1 MKPRSHIRN
10 RFVFIGD
17 VALIIISVL
26 GSFALRLDVVE
37 LPFYFPAAMLMCAVA
52 LAIKIPVFYFF
63 GLYRRLWVYASTGEL
78 RLITAAVTAASV
90 LTSGVMALLIVT
102 GNVYPGMPRSAL
114 GIDWLLSLVLI
125 GGSRFALRILAEQSA
140 APRAGGKGRRVLI
153 IGAGDA
159 GALVVREL
167 QKTSQLNLVPVGF
180 LDDDPA
186 KQKHSIHGVMV
197 IGKVNDLESA
207 IDLHRIDEVIIAI
220 PSAPGQLVRMVN
232 DVCRLRGIPS
242 RTMPGIYELI
252 GGRVSVSRLREVDI
266 TDLLR
271 REPVRVNDE
280 AVGAALEGKRVLVTG
295 AGGSIGRELC
305 RQIARREP
313 SQLVLLGHGENS
325 IFEILL
331 ELQNDYPDLPLSPV
345 IADIRNPERLD
356 QIFREHKP
364 QIVFHAAAHKH
375 VPLMEINIVEAITNN
390 VIGTHNVVQAAL
402 DHRVERFVIIS
413 TDKAVRPSSI
423 YGATKRLAEMIVL
436 EASKQVNRYASTQ
449 VDDANMQNATRNTQH
464 ATPNIAKYP
473 AGTQQ
478 AFTVVRFGNVLGS
491 RGSIIPLFKQQIAN
505 GGPVTITHPDMYRF
519 FMTIPEA
526 VYLVLQ
532 AASMENGG
540 ETFVLNMGEPVR
552 ILDLAEDLIRLSGL
566 EPHRDVEIEYTGI
579 RPGEKLT
586 EELWDEGTPLA
597 PTLHPDIFRLE
608 SDASSLNLSLPQV
621 IDSLSRLSRSNDTQA
636 IIKLLGELIPNSSI
650 HHSSESKVKSQTSL
664 LTFDL

>member
-1 MKPRSHIRN
+1 MSFSRPPHIRN
-10 RFVFIGD
+10 RFVLIGD
-17 VALIIISVL
+17 IALIIVSVL
-26 GSFALRLDVVE
+26 GSFALRLNVEE
-37 LPFYFPAAMLMCAVA
+37 LPFYFPAVVLMSVVA
-52 LAIKIPVFYFF
+52 LAIKIPVYYFF
-63 GLYRRLWVYASTGEL
+63 GLYRRLWIYASTGEL
-78 RLITAAVTAASV
+78 RLITVAVTTASV

-102 GNVYPGMPRSAL
+102 RNVYPGMPRSAL

-125 GGSRFALRILAEQSA
+125 GGSRFALRILAEQSMSA
-140 APRAGGKGRRVLI
+140 RSSGKSKRAII

-167 QKTSQLNLVPVGF
+167 QKTSQLNLIPVGF

-186 KQKHSIHGVMV
+186 KQKHSIHGITV
-197 IGKVNDLESA
+197 IGAVNDLASA
-207 IDLHRIDEVIIAI
+207 IDLHHVDEVIIAI
-220 PSAPGQLVRMVN
+220 PSAPGQLVRAIN
-232 DVCRLRGIPS
+232 DVCRVKGIPS

-252 GGRVSVSRLREVDI
+252 GGKVSVNRLREVDI

-305 RQIARREP
+305 RQIARRNP
-313 SQLVLLGHGENS
+313 SELVLLGHGENS

-331 ELQNDYPDLPLSPV
+331 ELNQEYPNLSLSPV
-345 IADIRNPERLD
+345 IADIRNTERLA
-356 QIFREHKP
+356 QIFAQHQP
-364 QIVFHAAAHKH
+364 QVVFHAAAHKH
-375 VPLMEINIVEAITNN
+375 VPLMEVNIVEAVTNN
-390 VIGTHNVVQAAL
+390 VIGTRNVVQAAL
-402 DHRVERFVIIS
+402 SQNVERFVLIS

-436 EASKQVNRYASTQ
+436 DASSRSIPLGRSTP
-449 VDDANMQNATRNTQH
+449 H
-464 ATPNIAKYP
+464 A
-473 AGTQQ
+473 
-478 AFTVVRFGNVLGS
+478 FSVVRFGNVLGS
-491 RGSIIPLFKQQIAN
+491 RGSIIPIFKNQIAG

-566 EPHRDVEIEYTGI
+566 EPHRDIEISNTGI
-579 RPGEKLT
+579 RAGEKLT

-597 PTLHPDIFRLE
+597 KTLHPDIFRLDA
-608 SDASSLNLSLPQV
+608 DASSADLNLPQA
-621 IDSLSRLSRSNDTQA
+621 IERLSSLSHSNDTDA
-636 IIKLLGELIPNSSI
+636 IIALLDELIPNSSI
-650 HHSSESKVKSQTSL
+650 SESKVKGDALSSSKGQKSL